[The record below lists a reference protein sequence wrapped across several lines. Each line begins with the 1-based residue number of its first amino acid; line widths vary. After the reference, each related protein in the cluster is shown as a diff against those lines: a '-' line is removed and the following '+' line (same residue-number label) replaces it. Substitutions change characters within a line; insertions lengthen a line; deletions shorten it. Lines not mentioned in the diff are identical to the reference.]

1 MEVED
6 EKLRRRALDALE
18 YDPRVD
24 AAGIGVAVANGV
36 VTLTGHVKTYAEK
49 YDAERIVQG
58 VRGVRGIAQEIQV
71 RSEYEE
77 QTADDRIAT
86 RAVSVIG
93 WNVSVPADAVQV
105 KVQQGWVTLT
115 GEVDWNYQRAAAES
129 AVRKLGGVKGVS
141 NLIALNP
148 VAQVSDIK
156 ERIQTALRRSAELE
170 AEEIQVSVHGRH
182 VTLTGK
188 VRSLPER
195 YAAER
200 AAWSAPSVLGVD
212 DRLEID

>member
-1 MEVED
+1 MED
-6 EKLRRRALDALE
+6 EKLRRLALDALE

-24 AAGIGVAVANGV
+24 ASGIGVAVANGV

-49 YDAERIVQG
+49 YDAERIVQR
-58 VRGVRGIAQEIQV
+58 VRGVKGLAQELQV
-71 RSEYEE
+71 RTEYEE
-77 QTADDRIAT
+77 RTADDQIAA
-86 RAVSVIG
+86 RALSVIE
-93 WNVSVPADAVQV
+93 WNVSIPAGKVQV

-115 GEVDWNYQRAAAES
+115 GEVNWNYQRAVAES
-129 AVRKLGGVKGVS
+129 AVRKLTGVKGVS

-170 AEEIQVSVHGRH
+170 ANEIQVSVHDRK

-188 VRSLPER
+188 VRSWPER
-195 YAAER
+195 HAAER

-212 DRLEID
+212 DRLEIG